1 MNILFASYTNTC
13 FNRGPQYFKQVLT
26 MASECYSIMHLI
38 IIIGTGQS
46 MTYSGT
52 VLAVGFY
59 FHDNPSVPTGIVVFG
74 AGIGVFVFPTLTEF
88 LIQTYGIDG
97 AFLLLSAVGLQV
109 MVFNMCIPT
118 HPLEIERKKRS
129 KTIWME
135 LKLIILEF
143 RKLFSTGAYLCFCIS
158 IFCWSASL
166 NISLIYLP
174 QYYVS
179 TGSTPMQ
186 AAMLMSLYGL
196 TGCFARILIGMA
208 ASDADVDGKILYMG
222 SYTLLG
228 IATLSLPVLGTSFPG
243 KVFYST
249 ILGLYSSGVWSLL
262 IPITMEIVGVKQMPT
277 AFGMELLVGGVG
289 FLLSPIAGGKCRSAE
304 CACNI

>member
-1 MNILFASYTNTC
+1 
-13 FNRGPQYFKQVLT
+13 
-26 MASECYSIMHLI
+26 
-38 IIIGTGQS
+38 
-46 MTYSGT
+46 
-52 VLAVGFY
+52 
-59 FHDNPSVPTGIVVFG
+59 
-74 AGIGVFVFPTLTEF
+74 
-88 LIQTYGIDG
+88 
-97 AFLLLSAVGLQV
+97 
-109 MVFNMCIPT
+109 
-118 HPLEIERKKRS
+118 
-129 KTIWME
+129 ME

-179 TGSTPMQ
+179 TGSSPMQ

-304 CACNI
+304 SACNIS